1 MKFGLFD
8 HIDRRDEAPGATY
21 AGRLELVVAAEK
33 AGFYGY
39 HVAEHH
45 WTPLGTAPSPGI
57 FLSAAIQRTSKLR
70 IGSMVHLLPLYH
82 PLRLIE
88 EICMLDHLSGGR
100 FDFGVG
106 RGVSPYEV
114 GYFGIN
120 AIEGYARHE
129 ETLDIVLKGLTRDT
143 LDHQGQ
149 FYRFHGVPMEMKPL
163 QRPHPPLWSGAGSP
177 ASLAFSAARGC
188 HVVALGPNS
197 AVKAQADAY
206 REIWPKFA
214 AERKEHGIAI
224 EDPFVGSS
232 LNIFVAE
239 TDEEAERIATPA
251 FLRFHDS
258 LAHLWLKW
266 RSKPSHIVG
275 ELATARKLGA
285 TVIGSPATVRELL
298 EKRASETGTNY
309 MMLEMAWGSL
319 GHEAEMRSM
328 ELFANEVMPRFAGA

>member
-1 MKFGLFD
+1 MHFGLFD

-21 AGRLELVVAAEK
+21 AGRIAMAVAAEK

-39 HVAEHH
+39 HLAEHH
-45 WTPLGTAPSPGI
+45 WTPLGMAPSPGI
-57 FLSAAIQRTSKLR
+57 FLSAVIQRTSTLR
-70 IGSMVHLLPLYH
+70 IGSMVHLLPVYH

-106 RGVSPYEV
+106 RGVSPFEI

-120 AIEGYARHE
+120 SIEGYARYE
-129 ETLDIVLKGLTRDT
+129 ETLDIVLKGLTSNS
-143 LDHQGQ
+143 LDFRGR
-149 FYRFHGVPMEMKPL
+149 YYDFHAVPMEMKPL
-163 QRPHPPLWSGAGSP
+163 QKPYPPLWAGAGSP
-177 ASLAFSAARGC
+177 SSLDFCAQRGV
-188 HVVALGPNS
+188 HVVALGPNV
-197 AVKAQADAY
+197 AVKAAADRY
-206 REIWPKFA
+206 KESWEKFA
-214 AERKEHGIAI
+214 AERTARNCPIGK
-224 EDPFVGSS
+224 PFIGHS

-251 FLRFHDS
+251 FHRFHES

-266 RSKPSHIVG
+266 RTRPALIPND
-275 ELATARKLGA
+275 LAAARKSGS

-298 EKRASETGTNY
+298 EKRFSETGTNY
-309 MMLEMAWGSL
+309 AMLEMAWGSL

-328 ELFANEVMPRFAGA
+328 QLFASEVMPHFKGK